1 MVDVSWLSH
10 VEALLSRLT
19 RGDRR
24 ALAQMLT
31 LVDDGGQDIPELEDM
46 LSSHCGH
53 ARVVGFTGPPG
64 AGKSTLVDRYLGEVR
79 SRGRSVAALLIDPS
93 SPKSGGA
100 LLGDR
105 VRMGNHSLDPKV
117 FIRSIAARGQ
127 LGGLSRSIRLSVQ
140 AAKIAGLD
148 EVVIETVGTGQSEIA
163 ISAVADVTIV
173 VWVPGLGDEV
183 QALKAGVLE
192 IGDVIVVN
200 KADLPDSATTARQ
213 MEAMLALSGRGHCVR
228 VLRTVATEGIGVSRL
243 VDEVDAALEQ
253 RSRSRE
259 EARAQGSAGRQCFN
273 TGLPSDERSQSVRE
287 VLAAVQQGQ
296 LTVEEAAARLQRF
309 SGDQR
314 YP

>member
-1 MVDVSWLSH
+1 MADVNSLRH
-10 VEALLSRLT
+10 AKALLGRLT
-19 RGDRR
+19 RGDKR

-31 LVDDGGQDIPELEDM
+31 LVEDGGQDIPELEEM
-46 LSSHCGH
+46 LSSHGGH

-64 AGKSTLVDRYLGEVR
+64 AGKSTLVNRYLAEVR

-105 VRMGNHSLDPKV
+105 VRMGNHSLDPEV
-117 FIRSIAARGQ
+117 FIRSISARGQ
-127 LGGLSRSIRLSVQ
+127 LGGLSRSIKLSVQ
-140 AAKIAGLD
+140 AVKIAGVD

-163 ISAVADVTIV
+163 IAAVADVTIV

-200 KADLPDSATTARQ
+200 KADLPDAATTARQ
-213 MEAMLALSGRGHCVR
+213 MEAMLALSGRGDCVR
-228 VLRTVATEGIGVSRL
+228 VLQTVSTEGTGVSSL

-253 RSRSRE
+253 RRRNRE
-259 EARAQGSAGRQCFN
+259 EANAQGAAGRQRVDPS
-273 TGLPSDERSQSVRE
+273 LPSDERSQCVRE

-296 LTVEEAAARLQRF
+296 LTVEEAAARLQRL